1 MNKVDG
7 LDRLGIMDAEVISM
21 KTGLQMFDHVS
32 LIRIISSRFNLLIME
47 DYLPVIGEIE
57 GDVCIMSQEEEYRLE
72 RIRGFFCHRSNRFS
86 LMLREE

>member
-1 MNKVDG
+1 MNKVDE